1 MSLRKK
7 TFIITGIT
15 FIGLAVILFIIPS
28 MIAKEGFTDI
38 ESKEIR
44 KDVEIALNVIENEKS
59 ALDDTAYDFATW
71 DETYAFINNGNKA
84 YIRANLRD
92 STFSKLRVNYILFVD
107 ISGRIIFGK
116 SFDLRHGGETSFPK
130 NLQERMAA
138 NNILTK
144 HASAEKSITGVMLFP
159 DGPMIV
165 SSRPILTSEG
175 TGPIRGTLIMG
186 RNLDYFRVKQF
197 AKMTNLSLVM
207 YRIDDEQM
215 PPDMKTINSF
225 LSDDSPVVLK
235 PLNEDIIAGYA
246 FVRDIFG
253 NPALMLRVDQ
263 PRIIYKEGQ
272 STIHYL
278 LISLFVIAAVFSLVT
293 IMLLEKS
300 VLRRL
305 TRLISDVRQIASVGN
320 FSRRVS
326 PIGRDEL
333 SNLAYEI
340 NGMLEKLEEAEKF
353 KDETNEARYRAIV
366 EDQTELICRYLPTGT
381 ITFVNDACCR
391 YYNKD
396 KSNFLGLNF
405 ASLIPEEYEKFTE
418 RIASFSRQNPVA
430 TSEYQVLTANGE
442 ARWQQWID
450 RAIFDHEG
458 QVIEFQSVGCDI
470 TDLKQAEGALKHLVE
485 LENLLT
491 IISTNFIN
499 LAAEEIDI
507 GINQA
512 LQKIGTIVGADRS
525 KVFLFMDDGKRVC
538 NTHEWCK
545 EGIEPQIKDLQDVSI
560 VDVMPWAHE
569 RIGRHEIFHVPC
581 VEDLPPEADS
591 ERRIFEARQIRSLIR
606 VPMVSRGSLVGLLG
620 FDSAHTE
627 KRWPEDVIA
636 VLKIVSS
643 IFVNALERKRTEEAL
658 RKSEKGLRQAQKME
672 AIGTLAGGIAHDF
685 NNILGAIVGLT
696 EMTLYECGEASQ
708 KRRLEQIIK
717 ACDRAKNL
725 VNHILTFSR
734 QSDQERKPVN
744 IGVIVKEAL
753 KLLRASL
760 PSTISISSDISS
772 NSNTVLAD
780 PTQLHQIM
788 MNLCTNAAHAMRER
802 GGVMNISLE
811 SVYIDSVAL
820 SSTPALTAGPYVR
833 LLVSDT
839 GHGIDPAVIDRIFDP
854 FFTTKKP
861 GEGTGLGLSV
871 VYGIVKSYKGAI
883 NVYSEPGIGTTFK
896 VYLPRIETST
906 AIETKSIEPIPGG
919 KEHIL
924 FVDDEEMLAEIGRDM
939 VQYLGYT
946 VAARTS
952 SIEALEAFRAQPA
965 RYDMVITDM
974 TMPNMTG
981 VELAREIH
989 RVQPDIPIIICTGF
1003 SELINEAEAR
1013 RLGIQK
1019 LLMKPLFLKDLA
1031 LAMRDI
1037 LDKRKNTAAIE
1048 TF

>member
-15 FIGLAVILFIIPS
+15 FIVLIAILFIIPS
-28 MIAKEGFTDI
+28 IITKEGFTDI

-44 KDVEIALNVIENEKS
+44 KDVERALNVIENEK
-59 ALDDTAYDFATW
+59 AVLDDTASDFAAW
-71 DETYAFINNGNKA
+71 DETYAFVQNGNKA
-84 YIRANLRD
+84 YVKANLRN
-92 STFSKLRVNYILFVD
+92 STFSKLKVNYILFVD

-116 SFDLRHGGETSFPK
+116 SFDLKHGGETPFPQD
-130 NLQERMAA
+130 LQEQMAA
-138 NNILTK
+138 NILLTK
-144 HASAEKSITGVMLFP
+144 HANAEKSVTGVILLP
-159 DGPMIV
+159 DGPMIL

-175 TGPIRGTLIMG
+175 MGPIRGTLIMG

-215 PPDMKTINSF
+215 PPDMKTINSS
-225 LSDDSPVVLK
+225 LSEDTRVILR

-253 NPALMLRVDQ
+253 KPALVLRVDQ
-263 PRIIYKEGQ
+263 PRAIYKEGQ

-278 LISLFVIAAVFSLVT
+278 LISLFIIAAVFSLVT

-353 KDETNEARYRAIV
+353 KEETNEARYRAVV
-366 EDQTELICRYLPTGT
+366 EDQTELICRYLPGGT

-391 YYNKD
+391 YYNID
-396 KSNFLGLNF
+396 KSNFLRLNY
-405 ASLIPEEYEKFTE
+405 SCLIPEEYEKFTE
-418 RIASFSRQNPVA
+418 RIASFSRQNPVTTA
-430 TSEYQVLTANGE
+430 EYQVLTGE
-442 ARWQQWID
+442 SGVRWQQWTD
-450 RAIFDHEG
+450 RAIFDHKG
-458 QVIEFQSVGCDI
+458 QVIELQSVGRDI

-485 LENLLT
+485 LGNLLT
-491 IISTNFIN
+491 IVSTNFIN

-512 LQKIGTIVGADRS
+512 LQKIGTLVGADRS
-525 KVFLFMDDGKRVC
+525 KVFLYVDDGEKVC

-545 EGIEPQIKDLQDVSI
+545 EGIEPQIKDLQDVS
-560 VDVMPWAHE
+560 VADVMPWAYE
-569 RIGRHEIFHVPC
+569 RIMKHEILHIPRVA
-581 VEDLPPEADS
+581 DLLPEADS
-591 ERRIFEARQIRSLIR
+591 ERRIFEARRIRSLIR

-620 FDSAHTE
+620 FDSVHTE
-627 KRWPEDVIA
+627 KRWSEDVITI
-636 VLKIVSS
+636 LQIVSS

-685 NNILGAIVGLT
+685 NNILGAIIGLT
-696 EMTLYECGEASQ
+696 EMTLYECREASQ
-708 KRRLEQIIK
+708 RRRLEQIIK
-717 ACDRAKNL
+717 ACGRAKNL

-734 QSDQERKPVN
+734 QSEQERKPVD
-744 IGVIVKEAL
+744 IGIIVKETL

-760 PSTISISSDISS
+760 PSTISISSDIKS

-788 MNLCTNAAHAMRER
+788 MNLCTNAAHAMREK
-802 GGVMNISLE
+802 GGIMNIGLE
-811 SVYIDSVAL
+811 GVDIGSMEL
-820 SSTPALTAGPYVR
+820 SSTPGLRSGRYVR

-839 GHGIDPAVIDRIFDP
+839 GQGIDPAVIDRIYDP
-854 FFTTKKP
+854 FFTTKGP

-871 VYGIVKSYKGAI
+871 VYGIVKSYDGAI

-896 VYLPRIETST
+896 VYLPSIETST
-906 AIETKSIEPIPGG
+906 ATETKSIESIPGG

-924 FVDDEEMLAEIGRDM
+924 FVDDEEILAEIGREM
-939 VQYLGYT
+939 VQCLGYK

-965 RYDMVITDM
+965 RFDVVITDM

-981 VELAREIH
+981 VELAREVH
-989 RVQPDIPIIICTGF
+989 RIRPDIPIIICTGF
-1003 SELINEAEAR
+1003 SELINEAEAK

-1019 LLMKPLFLKDLA
+1019 FLMKPLFLKDLA
-1031 LAMRDI
+1031 LAMRDV
-1037 LDKRKNTAAIE
+1037 LDKKKNTAQA
-1048 TF
+1048 